1 MGTDAKEND
10 KFFDGLNLD
19 EVDNLFDDVE
29 ETAASPG
36 ADVPQPE
43 AMVVR
48 LPKSAIVEESA
59 EAKPVA
65 AKPVAAKP
73 VAAKPVAAKPVAAK
87 PPTPPAPTSPAPT
100 PPAPTPPA
108 PNVGS
113 KISSEILFDDMEL
126 GPQSAQEGSERL
138 DLAQLGAL
146 QASGSAPASQASGA
160 APASQAS
167 GAAPASQASGSA
179 PALQVSSSVRRKR
192 RESLISAQLLFD
204 DLKLDEGGQAR
215 PQPGS
220 LSLHKAMLERSYE
233 QLVQRLQEADH
244 ALERL
249 QAIKDARHFL
259 DSEDEYLEKLDTSD
273 PDQAA
278 ARDELLDLYFKLKHE
293 IDAADPENATHNPV
307 LEAVRPAE
315 ETAPAPAP
323 APRAPP
329 RRQLSAFYKVLVLL
343 GLVGLALAGWQG
355 WEIYSGAS
363 EGRAQ
368 PYNQALWETRPRPEP
383 TVPPKREG
391 PSLQKVLLILLPEG
405 LHAHAWGPPGAGK
418 LSYTFTWIKEGEVL
432 EREIVETERGKCTVV
447 LANDTLKPGLT
458 YQVQVTAADDKGA
471 GAALTSKKVVI
482 PLSPDQGPPKNP

>member
-1 MGTDAKEND
+1 MGTDAKESD

-29 ETAASPG
+29 ESASTG
-36 ADVPQPE
+36 ADVPPPE

-48 LPKSAIVEESA
+48 LPKSAIAEESA
-59 EAKPVA
+59 EARPVA
-65 AKPVAAKP
+65 AKPVAVKP
-73 VAAKPVAAKPVAAK
+73 VAVKPAAPKPAAPAAVK
-87 PPTPPAPTSPAPT
+87 PPAPPVPTPPA
-100 PPAPTPPA
+100 A
-108 PNVGS
+108 PNAGS

-126 GPQSAQEGSERL
+126 GPQSAEEGSERL
-138 DLAQLGAL
+138 DLAQLRAP
-146 QASGSAPASQASGA
+146 QTSGSAAASQA
-160 APASQAS
+160 P
-167 GAAPASQASGSA
+167 
-179 PALQVSSSVRRKR
+179 SSELRRKR

-220 LSLHKAMLERSYE
+220 LSLHKAMFERSHE
-233 QLVQRLQEADH
+233 QLVQRLREADH
-244 ALERL
+244 ALERM

-259 DSEDEYLEKLDTSD
+259 ESEDEYLEKLDTSD
-273 PDQAA
+273 PEQAA
-278 ARDELLDLYFKLKHE
+278 ARDGLLDLYFKLKHE

-307 LEAVRPAE
+307 LEAARPAE
-315 ETAPAPAP
+315 EPPPEPAPA
-323 APRAPP
+323 RAPP
-329 RRQLSAFYKVLVLL
+329 RRQLGSFYKVLILL
-343 GLVGLALAGWQG
+343 ALVGLALAGWQG
-355 WEIYSGAS
+355 WEMYSGAS

-368 PYNQALWETRPRPEP
+368 PYNRALWERRPAPKP

-391 PSLQKVLLILLPEG
+391 PSLQKVLLILLPQG
-405 LHAHAWGPPGAGK
+405 LRAHAWGPRGAGK
-418 LSYTFTWIKEGEVL
+418 LSYTFTWIEEGEVL

-447 LANDTLKPGLT
+447 LADDTLKPGVT